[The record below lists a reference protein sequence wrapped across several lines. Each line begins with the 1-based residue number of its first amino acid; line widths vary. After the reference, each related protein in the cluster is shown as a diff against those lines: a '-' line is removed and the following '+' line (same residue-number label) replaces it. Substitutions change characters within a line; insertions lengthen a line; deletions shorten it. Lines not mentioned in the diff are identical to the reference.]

1 MFSASVSMS
10 LSILFFLVVNTP
22 DSLSVFDF
30 KFHLL
35 QMFSQDPFFGQLL
48 LLLFGQLLLLLFGKS
63 LSSQNTLPPPPFSFY
78 SPPSN

>member
-30 KFHLL
+30 KFHIF
-35 QMFSQDPFFGQLL
+35 QMFSQDPF
-48 LLLFGQLLLLLFGKS
+48 FGQLLLLLFGKS
-63 LSSQNTLPPPPFSFY
+63 LSSQNTLPPLLLLLLPIRSE
-78 SPPSN
+78 SNVC